1 MRPCYTP
8 PPVDETQQR
17 PVEPPRDPAPFI
29 LYASLALGAA
39 YRLYIAFTDDG
50 IFWPDET
57 YQSLEPAHR
66 IVFGYALMPW
76 EFLDGA
82 RNWALPGLI
91 AALFKLAGNNP
102 AGYIGLTRVAFVAA
116 GVASAYGA
124 YLLAKGLGA
133 KELPAAA
140 GAATFSLGALPLYFG
155 HRAMSETASALPVVL
170 GLWLVLRSDATR
182 RHLVVGAS
190 LLGLAVLL
198 RLQCGVFAAGAVLVL
213 GARKQWRPARD
224 VFAVLL
230 VWAFIFGLLDELTWG
245 GWFHSAQKYL
255 EFNLVK
261 GGGAAWGTHP
271 WSHLVL
277 HVFSSMTGLAI
288 AFAVALAVCFKH
300 ARGLALIA
308 FAFFAL
314 HSVVPHKEIRF
325 ILTVL
330 PLFGACVGVALTHLP
345 KQLPWAVLAA
355 ALVSLVKVK
364 DLTWGELGAYPERAG
379 QTAWDDY
386 GAYNRLLLAAS
397 RQPQVCGVFVVGAHL
412 AWVGGIA
419 YLHHKAPLYM
429 PGMAVPQRGVNYVI
443 TPGEQPGEVV
453 AREGNLKLVHIPVE
467 PCETDPG
474 YTWRLP

>member
-1 MRPCYTP
+1 MLQPRAVEETSRRPALI
-8 PPVDETQQR
+8 V
-17 PVEPPRDPAPFI
+17 

-39 YRLYIAFTDDG
+39 IRLYVAFTDDG

-66 IVFGYALMPW
+66 VVFGYALMPW

-82 RNWALPGLI
+82 RNWALPGFI
-91 AALFKLAGNNP
+91 ALLFKLAGDDP
-102 AGYIGLTRVAFVAA
+102 ARYIGLTRVAFVVI

-140 GAATFSLGALPLYFG
+140 GAACFSLGALPLYFG

-182 RHLVVGAS
+182 RHLVIGAS
-190 LLGLAVLL
+190 LLGLSVLL

-213 GARKQWRPARD
+213 AARRQWRPTGE
-224 VFAVLL
+224 VFGVLL
-230 VWAFIFGLLDELTWG
+230 VWAVLFGLLDKLTWG
-245 GWFHSAQKYL
+245 SWFHSAQKYI

-271 WSHLVL
+271 WNHLVQHL
-277 HVFSSMTGLAI
+277 FFSMKGLTLVFGLSL
-288 AFAVALAVCFKH
+288 ALCVQR

-330 PLFGACVGVALTHLP
+330 PLFAACAGVALSFVPRGATVF
-345 KQLPWAVLAA
+345 VLAV
-355 ALVSLVKVK
+355 ALVSALEARN
-364 DLTWGELGAYPERAG
+364 LTWHELGAYPERG
-379 QTAWDDY
+379 EQKAWDDY
-386 GAYNRLLLAAS
+386 GPFNRLLLAAS
-397 RQPQVCGVFVVGAHL
+397 KQPQVCGVYIEGAHL

-429 PGMAVPQRGVNYVI
+429 PGMAVPQRSINYAI
-443 TPGEQPGEVV
+443 TAREGGEVV
-453 AREGNLKLVHIPVE
+453 ARDGNLKLVHLPVE
-467 PCETDPG
+467 PCTPDQN
-474 YTWRLP
+474 YSWRLP